1 MTSFTA
7 NDDGSYSIVKDPQ
20 ARLDYKF
27 DWTDWL
33 GSDTIASS
41 SFSFSSGAGIAID
54 SQSHDDT
61 SATVWLTG
69 GTAGMSATVTCH
81 ITTSFN
87 RQDDRS
93 FTVIV
98 QDR

>member
-7 NDDGSYSIVKDPQ
+7 NDDGSYAIIKDPQ

-33 GSDTIASS
+33 GADTIASAT
-41 SFSFSSGAGIAID
+41 FDVEAGSGIVKD
-54 SQSHDDT
+54 TQSNDT
-61 SATVWLTG
+61 SSATVWLSG
-69 GTAGMSATVTCH
+69 GTVGMSATVTCH
-81 ITTSFN
+81 IVTAVG

-93 FTVIV
+93 FTVFV
-98 QDR
+98 QQR